1 MHSLGGV
8 AVAPSYLQKA
18 VTGVK
23 GTGSRACPPVGSHPP
38 PPSCVSL
45 GKLLNLSAP
54 QKNGDDD
61 TCLLE
66 CLLSNSVSE
75 GI

>member
-1 MHSLGGV
+1 MHSLEV
-8 AVAPSYLQKA
+8 RQLPPPIFERQLTV
-18 VTGVK
+18 GVK

-38 PPSCVSL
+38 LPSCVNL
-45 GKLLNLSAP
+45 GKLLSVP

-66 CLLSNSVSE
+66 LFAVKFSE
-75 GI
+75 

>member
-1 MHSLGGV
+1 MHRQEVRQLPPPIFERRLTV
-8 AVAPSYLQKA
+8 
-18 VTGVK
+18 GVK

-38 PPSCVSL
+38 LPSCMSL
-45 GKLLNLSAP
+45 GKLLNFSVP

-66 CLLSNSVSE
+66 LFVVKFSE
-75 GI
+75 